1 MAKAELGSLP
11 AHTKPIPG
19 GGKYR
24 KILVAYDGSDSAKN
38 SLAVASQMARENKSW
53 IKVVAVL
60 PGYQGDL
67 ELVGV
72 KNIRETMEGT
82 GRELLAEAQQIADAG
97 DFHILTNLE
106 QGEPFERIVHVAED
120 ENCDLIVMGRKGL
133 SPLER
138 ELMGSV
144 TARVIGH
151 TSRDVLVVPD
161 RARLAWGNLLL
172 ASDGADNTD
181 NATSK
186 ALALAGDYGSKLTAL
201 AVIYTNDEFM
211 ALAHEMING
220 LVEKS
225 LLRLAELVEHGAG
238 LGVTVTQLVKE
249 GEPHEVIIKQAGE
262 LKSDLIIMG
271 SHGRKGLSR
280 LLMGSVTE
288 RTIGYA
294 LCPVLVVH

>member
-1 MAKAELGSLP
+1 MA
-11 AHTKPIPG
+11 
-19 GGKYR
+19 KYR
-24 KILVAYDGSDSAKN
+24 KILVAYDGSPSARN
-38 SLAVASQMARENKSW
+38 ALAIASQMARENKSW
-53 IKVVAVL
+53 IKVIAVL
-60 PGYQGDL
+60 PSYQGDL
-67 ELVGV
+67 ELIGV
-72 KNIRETMEGT
+72 KNIRETMEGP
-82 GRELLAEAQQIADAG
+82 GREMLAEAQRIADAG

-151 TSRDVLVVPD
+151 TNRDVLVVPD
-161 RARLAWGNLLL
+161 GARLAWDRLLL
-172 ASDGADNTD
+172 ASDGAGSND

-186 ALALAGDYGSKLTAL
+186 ALALAGDYGSQLTAL
-201 AVIYTNDEFM
+201 AVVYTNDEFL
-211 ALAHEMING
+211 ALAHEVIDG

-225 LLRLAELVEHGAG
+225 LVRLDELVQRAAAG
-238 LGVTVTQLVKE
+238 GVALTPLVKE
-249 GEPHEVIIKQAGE
+249 GEAHEVIVRQAKE
-262 LKSDLIIMG
+262 QKADLIIMG
-271 SHGRKGLSR
+271 SHGRKGFSR

-294 LCPVLVVH
+294 ECPVLVVH